1 MAGPRIISNIEAL
14 QAASAAGL
22 PDLIIIGKKSN
33 SNVPGLQY
41 NPQSITI
48 EKFMELVNS
57 GSTILID
64 ENDFVSNSN
73 TQAPT
78 QQSTKAYITDRLAA
92 GGFTLLDND
101 SLSESSR
108 TLAATQGS
116 IKVYIDNSNTFT
128 NPAGE
133 TNVRNNIG
141 DVKHGVTNIN
151 GLTFQ
156 EIFEKMYFPYS
167 LPTYNSFSIVGIS
180 STQEIGTVISQNR
193 TFSWGYNNLNNI
205 QTGNVLTIN
214 DVGAGSYLGLGLT
227 FDKTITSKATSLTT
241 TLTSNDPGNIKT
253 FRISGVNTNTPEGT
267 FSRDLSIGFYGRV
280 IWGTFASE
288 TLGTTDVPNL
298 VNNQSD
304 LTINMTNNN
313 GNDIVGSSLT
323 FTPSASQ
330 YSYLL
335 IPAGVQLPVNIV
347 SSSLSTI
354 ANSYDMYE
362 GKSGQTNIS
371 LLTSTGITISYH
383 VFRSEN
389 PTSAASTA
397 IIKG

>member
-167 LPTYNSFSIVGIS
+167 LPTYNSFSILGIS

-253 FRISGVNTNTPEGT
+253 FRISGVNTNAGT

-288 TLGTTDVPNL
+288 TLGTADVPNL